1 MDDRKRLSKDMSPVT
16 ATEKEEM
23 EKVPCREAVGS
34 LLWLS
39 NGTRPDISYA
49 VSQVA
54 KYMSDPGME
63 HWKAVKRILRYL
75 KGSMDRKIVYNG
87 KVALAL

>member
-1 MDDRKRLSKDMSPVT
+1 
-16 ATEKEEM
+16 M
-23 EKVPCREAVGS
+23 EKVPYREAVGS

-54 KYMSDPGME
+54 KYMSNSGME

-75 KGSMDRKIVYNG
+75 NGTMDRKIVYNG
-87 KVALAL
+87 KSNTIKVSVMLLLILILTTVVESVS